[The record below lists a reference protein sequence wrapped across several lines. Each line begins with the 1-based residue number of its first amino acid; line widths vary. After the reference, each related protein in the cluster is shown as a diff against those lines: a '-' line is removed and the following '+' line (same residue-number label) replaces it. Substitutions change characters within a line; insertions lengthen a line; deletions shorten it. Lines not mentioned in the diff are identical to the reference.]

1 VSISMLDLKEIDV
14 YHGDLQALRKVSLT
28 IEDKEIVAIVGS
40 NGAGKSTLLRTICG
54 LHRPA
59 TGSLSFDGVSLIAQ
73 PVHEIVNLGICMVPE
88 ERRVFREMS
97 VLENLEMGSVIRRAR
112 QARDSTL
119 DWVYE
124 VFPILKTRQGQ
135 KAGTLSGG
143 EQQML
148 LIARA
153 LMSQPKLLLIDE
165 LSLGLAPLLVQNL
178 FKTMRQLYE
187 STELA
192 IVLVEQNV
200 RAALELADRGY
211 VIEGGRIVAGG
222 EAKELLGREDIK
234 DAYFGVAPESR
245 ATRTKKAD

>member
-1 VSISMLDLKEIDV
+1 MLDVKDIDV
-14 YHGDLQALRKVSLT
+14 YHGDLQALNKVSLT

-54 LHRPA
+54 LLRPA
-59 TGSLSFDGVSLIAQ
+59 TGNINFNGFDLNNQ
-73 PVHEIVNLGICMVPE
+73 PVHKIVELGICMVPE
-88 ERRVFREMS
+88 EKKVFRDMS
-97 VLENLEMGSVIRRAR
+97 VLENLEMGAVISRAR
-112 QARDSTL
+112 QVKDSTMN
-119 DWVYE
+119 WIYE
-124 VFPILKTRQGQ
+124 VFPILKTRQDQ

-178 FKTMRQLYE
+178 FKTMRQLHE
-187 STELA
+187 STEIA

-211 VIEGGRIVAGG
+211 VIESGRIVVQGKAQD
-222 EAKELLGREDIK
+222 LLNSEDIK
-234 DAYFGVAPESR
+234 DAYFGVTSELRVPKTE
-245 ATRTKKAD
+245 KAD

>member
-1 VSISMLDLKEIDV
+1 MSISMLDVKEIDV
-14 YHGDLQALRKVSLT
+14 YHGDLQALSKMSLT

-54 LHRPA
+54 LHRPS
-59 TGSLSFDGVSLIAQ
+59 TGSLSFDGVSLIEQ

-97 VLENLEMGSVIRRAR
+97 VLENLEMGAVISRARRAM
-112 QARDSTL
+112 DSTIN
-119 DWVYE
+119 WVYE
-124 VFPILKTRQGQ
+124 VFPILKTRQDQ

-178 FKTMRQLYE
+178 FKTMRQLHE
-187 STELA
+187 STEIA

-200 RAALELADRGY
+200 RMALELADRGY
-211 VIEGGRIVAGG
+211 VIEGGSIVAGG
-222 EAKELLGREDIK
+222 EAKELLARKGIK
-234 DAYFGVAPESR
+234 DAYFGITTELRVPKAE
-245 ATRTKKAD
+245 KAD